1 MFINNWYAAGI
12 ADEIGD
18 QPTRVRML
26 GADFVLFRDETG
38 KIHCLSDICVH
49 RGASLAI
56 GQCKNGGIEC
66 PQHGWQFNGAGRC
79 TLIPAGTRTP
89 TEPPK
94 RARVP
99 AYPVQEKYALV
110 FVFLGDL
117 GEDERPEL
125 PDIMPEWDSD
135 DWHQGVIS
143 RHKDINYMRMAENYN
158 DPCHVHYI
166 HEFAKWLPKGVTIVD
181 HELTDRYL
189 KAWHASWDA
198 EGNHGDNAG
207 LMMEYNVVGCVS
219 RNTNYQPNYPPQ
231 IVTAYVTP
239 VDERNTQI
247 HMIILMP
254 KHESV
259 ARDGSKV
266 RGTTADEH
274 QMLVDMTRD
283 TVMDED
289 YAVLK
294 TTRPRQAASPTEE
307 LLVDTDRTL
316 AQVRQITVDYGA
328 QAGMIDMAAWQALAD
343 THIRVIPCPAH
354 KADPKNWVHKTVP
367 LLTGTGRGQLK
378 AAG

>member
-1 MFINNWYAAGI
+1 
-12 ADEIGD
+12 
-18 QPTRVRML
+18 
-26 GADFVLFRDETG
+26 
-38 KIHCLSDICVH
+38 
-49 RGASLAI
+49 
-56 GQCKNGGIEC
+56 
-66 PQHGWQFNGAGRC
+66 
-79 TLIPAGTRTP
+79 
-89 TEPPK
+89 
-94 RARVP
+94 
-99 AYPVQEKYALV
+99 
-110 FVFLGDL
+110 
-117 GEDERPEL
+117 
-125 PDIMPEWDSD
+125 
-135 DWHQGVIS
+135 
-143 RHKDINYMRMAENYN
+143 
-158 DPCHVHYI
+158 
-166 HEFAKWLPKGVTIVD
+166 
-181 HELTDRYL
+181 
-189 KAWHASWDA
+189 
-198 EGNHGDNAG
+198 
-207 LMMEYNVVGCVS
+207 MMEYNVVGCVS

-259 ARDGSKV
+259 VRDGSKV

-274 QMLVDMTRD
+274 RMLVDMTRD

-343 THIRVIPCPAH
+343 THIRVIPCPGH

-367 LLTGTGRGQLK
+367 LLPGTGRGRCRRP
-378 AAG
+378 AEIAVAGRPLFLYQSANR